1 MEALFFV
8 FALVGIVMVI
18 HWSVVNDRAGN
29 NGVTTGFFAMRE
41 PEEPVAKPKPGVLA
55 KQRGGIVAQPAVRQ
69 RRGSDKRPEMALGNQ
84 RKRIS

>member
-41 PEEPVAKPKPGVLA
+41 PEEPVAKPQP
-55 KQRGGIVAQPAVRQ
+55 GIVAQQRCGAAAQPAVRR
-69 RRGSDKRPEMALGNQ
+69 RRG
-84 RKRIS
+84 